1 MSPKSPLQVYEKCH
15 GPKRLG
21 EMWSM
26 SKGPHAIAC
35 TLATH
40 PMGWELRLA
49 SGDNFFRAQVCKSEA
64 TVFETSD
71 AWRAQ
76 AAEKGWA

>member
-1 MSPKSPLQVYEKCH
+1 
-15 GPKRLG
+15 
-21 EMWSM
+21 
-26 SKGPHAIAC
+26 
-35 TLATH
+35 
-40 PMGWELRLA
+40 MGWELRLA